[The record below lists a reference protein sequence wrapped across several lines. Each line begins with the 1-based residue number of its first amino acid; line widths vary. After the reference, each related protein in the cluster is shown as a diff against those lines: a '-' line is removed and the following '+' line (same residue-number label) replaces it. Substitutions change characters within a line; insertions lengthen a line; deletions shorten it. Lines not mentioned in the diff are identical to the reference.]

1 VLWDRLDTLRDLPI
15 GRNNEYHT
23 FKMSKTDKPSMA
35 LFWGCF
41 IALVTTAFG
50 FITRMFLLD
59 DPSITVDL
67 LGLDDAEVG
76 MFKGIQVWP
85 FAISI
90 ILFSLIIDKVG
101 YKFAMIFAATSQ
113 IIWGIMG
120 IYGLSVADTNPE
132 LAKSLLFWGGLIL
145 ALGNGTVEAFINP
158 VVATLFDKEKTKWLN
173 ILHAGWP
180 GGLVIAG
187 IAVILMGG
195 ASWEVKLALIFI
207 PAIVY
212 LVVLIR
218 CQFPVQERVA
228 AGVSYREMLG
238 EFGFGGAAVVS
249 ILMFL
254 QLDQAIPGYTTLWMI
269 VCAAMA
275 IGLGVYTKSLGR
287 PLMFILILL
296 MTPLATTEIG
306 TDGWI
311 SGVMANAVKFHAGW
325 ILVYTSLIMMILR
338 FYAGPIVHRLS
349 PLPLLILSSLLAIAG
364 LFALAGASG
373 PALIFAA
380 ATLYALG
387 KTFFWP
393 TMLGIV
399 SEQTP
404 KGGALTLNSVSGIG
418 MLAVGVLGFPYI
430 GSLKEAKT
438 VSEVAALKEA
448 NDIPGL
454 IVDNKIAA
462 DALEDKEI
470 YYGTIK
476 YQSLKADKVESLL
489 ENQGEETKKA
499 IEGAK
504 AGAGQ
509 KALAS
514 MTIFPFIMLIAYI
527 ALYFYFKSKGG
538 YKPLELTSD
547 TH

>member
-1 VLWDRLDTLRDLPI
+1 
-15 GRNNEYHT
+15 
-23 FKMSKTDKPSMA
+23 
-35 LFWGCF
+35 
-41 IALVTTAFG
+41 
-50 FITRMFLLD
+50 
-59 DPSITVDL
+59 
-67 LGLDDAEVG
+67 
-76 MFKGIQVWP
+76 
-85 FAISI
+85 
-90 ILFSLIIDKVG
+90 
-101 YKFAMIFAATSQ
+101 
-113 IIWGIMG
+113 
-120 IYGLSVADTNPE
+120 
-132 LAKSLLFWGGLIL
+132 
-145 ALGNGTVEAFINP
+145 
-158 VVATLFDKEKTKWLN
+158 
-173 ILHAGWP
+173 
-180 GGLVIAG
+180 
-187 IAVILMGG
+187 
-195 ASWEVKLALIFI
+195 
-207 PAIVY
+207 
-212 LVVLIR
+212 
-218 CQFPVQERVA
+218 
-228 AGVSYREMLG
+228 
-238 EFGFGGAAVVS
+238 
-249 ILMFL
+249 
-254 QLDQAIPGYTTLWMI
+254 
-269 VCAAMA
+269 MA